1 MGVPVAQTLVLG
13 ETSKTRE
20 ELESHINRVLA
31 LEHTE
36 QNYNLLDH
44 NCNHFANDVAKFLLG
59 GQGLPDCIVNFG
71 QDALSTP
78 QGQQLRGMIEGMER
92 NMRQG
97 SGGSGLNPFA
107 APASAPVHTGVS
119 GQNATNTNSNVA
131 EQLIEMGFPPDQCR
145 EAAANAGGDMD
156 LALALVMSNQSSS

>member
-1 MGVPVAQTLVLG
+1 MGVLG
-13 ETSKTRE
+13 DTSKTRQ
-20 ELESHINRVLA
+20 ELESYINSVLA

-36 QNYNLLDH
+36 QNYNLLNH
-44 NCNHFANDVAKFLLG
+44 NCNHFANDVAKFLLDG
-59 GQGLPDCIVNFG
+59 KGLPDSIVNFG

-97 SGGSGLNPFA
+97 GGGSGLNPFG
-107 APASAPVHTGVS
+107 APVAETAPTGIPVQIAANDS
-119 GQNATNTNSNVA
+119 SNVA
-131 EQLIEMGFPPDQCR
+131 QQLMDMGFPPDQCR

-156 LALALVMSNQSSS
+156 LALALVMSNQPSS